1 MPETIDVGFIIAATL
16 AAFFVGLSKG
26 GLSMVGMLGVPVL
39 ALTMPPLQATALLA
53 PIYVASDMVGVYLY
67 RHRFSGRNLA
77 ILIPAAGLGIGVG
90 WATASIADARLV
102 TLMIGLI
109 GLVFCVDMF
118 LKRKRTLP
126 PRPADVPRGVIWGA
140 VIGFTSFVSHAGAPP
155 FQVYVLPQR
164 LEKTVFAGTTTITF
178 AAVNA
183 MKLVPY
189 TALGQFTLRNLEFA
203 AMLLPV
209 ALVGTVAGWW
219 LVRVLPERGFYLFVQ
234 TTLFLVSLKLVAD
247 AFLS

>member
-1 MPETIDVGFIIAATL
+1 MAASAVTWPR
-16 AAFFVGLSKG
+16 S
-26 GLSMVGMLGVPVL
+26 
-39 ALTMPPLQATALLA
+39 
-53 PIYVASDMVGVYLY
+53 
-67 RHRFSGRNLA
+67 FSA
-77 ILIPAAGLGIGVG
+77 CCTV
-90 WATASIADARLV
+90 
-102 TLMIGLI
+102 
-109 GLVFCVDMF
+109 C
-118 LKRKRTLP
+118 
-126 PRPADVPRGVIWGA
+126 
-140 VIGFTSFVSHAGAPP
+140 FTSFVSHAGAPP